1 MITKNRLESNESIKS
16 GGENLVRAGGLFQFQ
31 SQSQLS
37 IILKEQTQIAKHGQS
52 EEGDSITV
60 DESELSPLQK
70 SKKQID
76 FEMNE
81 EKERFRQERAVVAQS
96 MIIEKRDKEFET
108 VKTIDMVNKSLEVE
122 QLRLMKQF

>member
-1 MITKNRLESNESIKS
+1 
-16 GGENLVRAGGLFQFQ
+16 
-31 SQSQLS
+31 
-37 IILKEQTQIAKHGQS
+37 
-52 EEGDSITV
+52 
-60 DESELSPLQK
+60 
-70 SKKQID
+70 
-76 FEMNE
+76 MNE